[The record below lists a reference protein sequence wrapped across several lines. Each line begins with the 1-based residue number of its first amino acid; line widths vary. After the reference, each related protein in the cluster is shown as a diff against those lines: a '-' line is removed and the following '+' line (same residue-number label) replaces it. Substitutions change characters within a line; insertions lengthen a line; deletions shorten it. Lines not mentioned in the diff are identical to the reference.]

1 MVQSSPG
8 QGGVG
13 ASGSSSGDGP
23 HVGAKGVGSVKSA
36 ERTLKLLEYLA
47 SSSDTRSLRDIQR
60 RLEIP
65 RSSAYALL
73 LTLLQRDWV
82 EVDETGHRFRLGM
95 RALLAGGRY
104 LEQDEMVRRTAR
116 IMDEL
121 SAELGET
128 VHLARLDGGNV
139 VYLATRPSRHSLSVL
154 SQPGRR
160 LPAHLTA
167 LGKAVLA
174 QHEPANL
181 ETLVAIPLEARTAK
195 SITDLAAL
203 RIELATTRSRGYA
216 IDDEECTQGI
226 RCFAVALPQ
235 PSPPLYALSCA
246 VPVVRLTPAVEE
258 QIQHWLGKARGTLEL
273 SSPS

>member
-1 MVQSSPG
+1 MVQPSPRP
-8 QGGVG
+8 GGTATPG
-13 ASGSSSGDGP
+13 APASDGRAAR
-23 HVGAKGVGSVKSA
+23 AKAVGSVKSA

-60 RLEIP
+60 QLQMP

-82 EVDETGHRFRLGM
+82 ETDETGHRFRLGM
-95 RALLAGGRY
+95 RALLTGRRY
-104 LEQDEMVRRTAR
+104 LEQDEIVRRTAR

-121 SAELGET
+121 SVELGET
-128 VHLARLDGGNV
+128 IHLARLDGGSV
-139 VYLATRPSRHSLSVL
+139 IYLATRPSQHSLSVI

-160 LPAHLTA
+160 LPANVTA
-167 LGKAVLA
+167 LGKAILA
-174 QHEPANL
+174 QHDPADL
-181 ETLVAIPLEARTAK
+181 EALVATPLDGRTAK

-203 RIELATTRSRGYA
+203 RVELATTRSRGYA
-216 IDDEECTQGI
+216 IDDEECTHGI
-226 RCFAVALPQ
+226 RCFAVALSQ

-258 QIQHWLGKARGTLEL
+258 HIRRALGRAREAFDL
-273 SSPS
+273 SSPG

>member
-1 MVQSSPG
+1 MVQPSPE
-8 QGGVG
+8 QGGAG
-13 ASGSSSGDGP
+13 ASGGSPGNGP
-23 HVGAKGVGSVKSA
+23 AAGAKAVGSVKSA

-47 SSSDTRSLRDIQR
+47 SSPETRSLRDIQR

-73 LTLLQRDWV
+73 LTLLQRNWV
-82 EVDETGHRFRLGM
+82 EADETGHRFRLGM

-121 SAELGET
+121 SAELDET
-128 VHLARLDGGNV
+128 IHLARLDGGNV

-174 QHEPANL
+174 QHDPAEL
-181 ETLVAIPLEARTAK
+181 EALLATPLEARTAK

-203 RIELATTRSRGYA
+203 RVELALTRSRGYA
-216 IDDEECTQGI
+216 IDDEECTHGI

-235 PSPPLYALSCA
+235 SSPPLYALSSA

-258 QIQHWLGKARGTLEL
+258 HIQHSLGRARVALEL
-273 SSPS
+273 SSPG